1 MEPTEM
7 PSQPVRILVVD
18 DDPTVIHA
26 MPRLLKSAGYDTR
39 VAVTGQDCLNR
50 LQETLPDLILLDV
63 ALPDMDGLEIC
74 RRIKADPNLA
84 DTFVVLLSRNKTD
97 SDKQAEGLEAGAD
110 GYIARPVGN
119 RELLARVQALL
130 RLRAAEARVRLTTEA
145 LRQSEKKFR
154 ALAETIQDVF
164 WIATPE
170 INKTIYVSPA
180 YETLWGRSCESLY
193 DSPRS
198 FIDAIH
204 PEDRDRVVD
213 VLNQHRGQGTP
224 WSVIYR
230 IIRPDGSLRWIADR
244 GFPIRDD
251 RGNLYMN
258 TGVAT
263 DITAQKKAEEDNL
276 QQNEQLRHLTA
287 RLAEVQEIERQNL
300 ARELH
305 DQVCQNLT
313 TLSLILEA
321 MKIKARQEPVEQLLS
336 RISRASDLVAH
347 TAGIAKDMM
356 EDLRPTVLDHYG
368 LLGGLRWWAEQFS
381 RRTGINVAVQ
391 GKEAA
396 PRLASPVELALFR
409 IAQEALTNV
418 ARHAGASRVVLT
430 EEVDADTVRLAITD
444 NGNGFDPHPLGQ
456 VKDRPRW
463 GLMTMSERAAAV
475 GARFSI
481 DSQPG
486 QGTRVEVEVSR

>member
-7 PSQPVRILVVD
+7 PGQPVRILVVD
-18 DDPTVIHA
+18 DDPTVT
-26 MPRLLKSAGYDTR
+26 RLLEAAGYDTR
-39 VAVTGQDCLNR
+39 VAATGQDCLNR

-74 RRIKADPNLA
+74 RRIKANPNLA
-84 DTFVVLLSRNKTD
+84 DTFVVLLSSNKID
-97 SDKQAEGLEAGAD
+97 SDQQAEGLEAGAD

-119 RELLARVQALL
+119 QELLARVQALL
-130 RLRAAEARVRLTTEA
+130 RLREAEVQVRLTDEA

-180 YETLWGRSCESLY
+180 YENLWGRSCESLY
-193 DSPRS
+193 ESPRS

-224 WSVIYR
+224 WSIIYR
-230 IIRPDGSLRWIADR
+230 IVRPDGSMRWVADR
-244 GFPIRDD
+244 GFPIRDT
-251 RGNLYMN
+251 RGNWSLN
-258 TGVAT
+258 TGIIT
-263 DITAQKKAEEDNL
+263 DITAQKQAEEENL
-276 QQNEQLRHLTA
+276 QQKEQLRRLTA

-305 DQVCQNLT
+305 DQVCQNLA
-313 TLSLILEA
+313 TLSLILGA
-321 MKIKARQEPVEQLLS
+321 MKIRARQEPVEQLVS
-336 RISRASDLVAH
+336 RISRASALVAH

-356 EDLRPTVLDHYG
+356 EGLRPTVLDHYG
-368 LLGGLRWWAEQFS
+368 LLGGLRWWAGQFS
-381 RRTGINVAVQ
+381 RRTGINVAVH

-396 PRLASPVELALFR
+396 PRLAIPVELALFR

-444 NGNGFDPHPLGQ
+444 NGNGFEHHPVGQ
-456 VKDRPRW
+456 AEDRPRL

-486 QGTRVEVEVSR
+486 QGTRVEVEVNR

>member
-1 MEPTEM
+1 MT
-7 PSQPVRILVVD
+7 SQPVRILVVD
-18 DDPTVIHA
+18 DDPAVIYA
-26 MPRLLKSAGYDTR
+26 LPLLLKSAGYDTR
-39 VAVTGQDCLNR
+39 VAATGQGCLNR
-50 LQETLPDLILLDV
+50 LKEALPDLILLDV
-63 ALPDMDGLEIC
+63 TLPDMDGVEVC
-74 RRIKADPNLA
+74 RRIKADPKLA
-84 DTFVVLLSRNKTD
+84 DTFVVLLSGIRTD

-110 GYIARPVGN
+110 GYIARPVGD

-130 RLRAAEARVRLTTEA
+130 RLREAEALVRQATEA
-145 LRQSEKKFR
+145 LRESEQKFR
-154 ALAETIQDVF
+154 TMAETIQDVF

-170 INKTIYVSPA
+170 INKTLYVSPA

-193 DSPRS
+193 ASPRS

-224 WSVIYR
+224 WSMIYR
-230 IIRPDGSLRWIADR
+230 VVRPDGSIRWVADR
-244 GFPIRDD
+244 GFPIRDAW
-251 RGNLYMN
+251 GNWSLN
-258 TGVAT
+258 TGIIT
-263 DITAQKKAEEDNL
+263 DITAQKRAEEENL
-276 QQNEQLRHLTA
+276 RQKEQLRRLTA
-287 RLAEVQEIERQNL
+287 RLAEVQEIERWNL

-305 DQVCQNLT
+305 DQVCQNLA
-313 TLSLILEA
+313 TLSLTLEA
-321 MKIKARQEPVEQLLS
+321 MKIRALQEPVEELLS
-336 RISRASDLVAH
+336 RISAASSLVAH

-356 EDLRPTVLDHYG
+356 EGLRPTVLDHYG
-368 LLGGLRWWAEQFS
+368 LLRGLHWWAEQFS
-381 RRTGINVAVQ
+381 RRTGVNVAVQ

-396 PRLASPVELALFR
+396 PRLAGSVELALFR

-430 EEVDADTVRLAITD
+430 EEVNADTVRLVITD
-444 NGNGFDPHPLGQ
+444 NGNGFDPEPASQ
-456 VKDRPRW
+456 AEDRPRW

-486 QGTRVEVEVSR
+486 QGTRVAVEVNR

>member
-1 MEPTEM
+1 MT
-7 PSQPVRILVVD
+7 SQSVRILVVD
-18 DDPTVIHA
+18 DDPAVIHA
-26 MPRLLKSAGYDTR
+26 ISHLLESAGYDTR
-39 VAVTGQDCLNR
+39 VATTGQGCLNR
-50 LQETLPDLILLDV
+50 LKETLPDLVLLNV
-63 ALPDMDGLEIC
+63 ALLDMDGLEVC
-74 RRIKADPNLA
+74 RKIKADPKLA
-84 DTFVVLLSRNKTD
+84 DTFVVLLSSNKTD

-130 RLRAAEARVRLTTEA
+130 RIREAEVQVRWTTEA
-145 LRQSEKKFR
+145 LRESEKKFR
-154 ALAETIQDVF
+154 TLAETIQDVF

-180 YETLWGRSCESLY
+180 YETLWGRSRESLY
-193 DSPRS
+193 EAPRS

-213 VLNQHRGQGTP
+213 VLNQHRSQGTP
-224 WSVIYR
+224 WSIIYR
-230 IIRPDGSLRWIADR
+230 IVRPDGSMRWVADR

-251 RGNLYMN
+251 RGNWHLN

-263 DITAQKKAEEDNL
+263 DITARKQAE
-276 QQNEQLRHLTA
+276 EQLRRLTA

-305 DQVCQNLT
+305 DQVCQNLA
-313 TLSLILEA
+313 TLSLTLET
-321 MKIKARQEPVEQLLS
+321 MKIRARQEPAEQLVS
-336 RISRASDLVAH
+336 RISEASALVAR

-356 EDLRPTVLDHYG
+356 EGLRPTVLDHYG

-381 RRTGINVAVQ
+381 RRTGINVTVQ
-391 GKEAA
+391 GQEAA
-396 PRLASPVELALFR
+396 PRLAGSVELALFR

-418 ARHAGASRVVLT
+418 ARHAGASRVALT
-430 EEVDADTVRLAITD
+430 EEVDADTVRLVIAD
-444 NGNGFDPHPLGQ
+444 NGNGFDPQQVGQ
-456 VKDRPRW
+456 AEDQPSW
-463 GLMTMSERAAAV
+463 GLMTMSERAAAA

-486 QGTRVEVEVSR
+486 QGTRVMVEVNR